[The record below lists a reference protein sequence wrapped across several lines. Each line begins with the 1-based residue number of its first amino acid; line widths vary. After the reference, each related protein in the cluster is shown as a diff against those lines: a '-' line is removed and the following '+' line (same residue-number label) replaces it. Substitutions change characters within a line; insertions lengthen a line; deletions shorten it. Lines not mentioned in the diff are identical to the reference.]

1 MMQLCFIIMRLL
13 SAFANVI
20 EAFAR
25 RVAKRGVKRCRPR
38 KHYIGTSSIER
49 LPLRMILRTGLL
61 SLKRTLIRFKRSRSM
76 SVLVLL
82 YATPDAGRIFT
93 VQVRY

>member
-38 KHYIGTSSIER
+38 EHYIGTSSIER
-49 LPLRMILRTGLL
+49 LALRTM
-61 SLKRTLIRFKRSRSM
+61 M

-82 YATPDAGRIFT
+82 YATPDVVRIFT